1 MKNIAIL
8 LDGTWNTSDSKYPSN
23 VVKTAQLLT
32 PSNRAGMA
40 QVVYYDRGVGSVNV
54 TIGSRINNW
63 LGGAFG
69 AGLMTSI
76 EDAYRFLCFN
86 YAPRDRIF
94 IFGFSRGAFGARS
107 LGGLIRYCG
116 ILRKDEIGR
125 VKEAVTLYKTDNP
138 EDDAVATENGQS
150 RADAPRFLKFRK
162 CYSIA
167 SPTSEYDRAERLRG
181 DGDAALAIDY
191 MGIWDTVGALG
202 IPLGLGI
209 GLASLFNRRYKFHDT
224 SLSDMVRSARHAV
237 AIDERRIT
245 FNATL
250 WDNIDKLNA
259 GVVASGLAAH
269 ARPYQQQWFPG
280 DHGTV
285 GGSGEVN
292 GHWQSSLAWIVDGA
306 VDKELGVD
314 TAMLELYR
322 NSIDP
327 KASVRSMHKWVL
339 SAANFSPYRWRL
351 WPDGARIDAVSEHA
365 KARVRLPA
373 DQLHEKRLYRPKP
386 LRAVIPDILADA
398 SKSDAASYTEGARRE
413 TVA

>member
-8 LDGTWNTSDSKYPSN
+8 LDGTWNTSDSKFPSN

-32 PSNRAGMA
+32 PNNWSGLA
-40 QVVYYDRGVGSVNV
+40 QVVYYDRGVGSVDV
-54 TIGSRINNW
+54 TIGKRINNW

-69 AGLMTSI
+69 AGLMASI

-86 YAPRDRIF
+86 YAPGDRIF

-116 ILRKDEIGR
+116 ILRKEEIGR

-138 EDDAVATENGQS
+138 EDDAAAKAKGRS
-150 RADAPRFLKFRK
+150 RADAPRFLKFRRS
-162 CYSIA
+162 YSIA
-167 SPTSEYDRAERLRG
+167 SPTSEFDRSERLRG
-181 DGDAALAIDY
+181 GGDAELAIDY

-202 IPLGLGI
+202 IPLGLGV
-209 GLASLFNRRYKFHDT
+209 GLASLFNRRYRFHDT

-237 AIDERRIT
+237 AIDERRLT

-250 WDNIDKLNA
+250 WDNIAKLNERA
-259 GVVASGLAAH
+259 EASGKAAH

-292 GHWQSSLAWIVDGA
+292 GHWQSSLAWVVEGA
-306 VDKELGVD
+306 IEKELGVD
-314 TAMLELYR
+314 AAMFELYR
-322 NSIDP
+322 SSIDP
-327 KASVRSMHKWVL
+327 TASVRSMHKWVL

-351 WPDGARIDAVSEHA
+351 WPSGATIDEVSEHA

-373 DQLHEKRLYRPKP
+373 DQVHERRAYRPKT
-386 LRAVIPDILADA
+386 LRTVIPLILGNVPNGAEADQPQV
-398 SKSDAASYTEGARRE
+398 ARRE

>member
-1 MKNIAIL
+1 MKNIAVL
-8 LDGTWNTSDSKYPSN
+8 LDGTWNTSDSKLPSN

-32 PSNRAGMA
+32 PNNRSGMA
-40 QVVYYDRGVGSVNV
+40 QVVYYDRGVGSVDV
-54 TIGSRINNW
+54 TIGKRINNW

-69 AGLMTSI
+69 AGLMASI

-86 YAPRDRIF
+86 YAPGDRIF

-116 ILRKDEIGR
+116 ILRKEEIGR

-138 EDDAVATENGQS
+138 EDDAVAKAEDQS
-150 RADAPRFLKFRK
+150 RADARRFLKFRR
-162 CYSIA
+162 CYSIP
-167 SPTSEYDRAERLRG
+167 SPTSDYDRSERLRG
-181 DGDAALAIDY
+181 GGDAALVIDY

-202 IPLGLGI
+202 IPLGLGS
-209 GLASLFNRRYKFHDT
+209 GLASLFNRRYRFHDT

-237 AIDERRIT
+237 AIDERRLT

-250 WDNIDKLNA
+250 WDNIDKLNERVGSSA
-259 GVVASGLAAH
+259 LAAH

-292 GHWQSSLAWIVDGA
+292 GHWQSSLAWVVEGA
-306 VDKELGVD
+306 IEKELGVD
-314 TAMLELYR
+314 EAMFELYR
-322 NSIDP
+322 RSIDP
-327 KASVRSMHKWVL
+327 KASVQSMHKWVL
-339 SAANFSPYRWRL
+339 SAANLSPYRWRL
-351 WPDGARIDAVSEHA
+351 WPDGARIEAVSEHA
-365 KARVRLPA
+365 KTRVRLPA
-373 DQLHEKRLYRPKP
+373 NLLYEKRLYRPKP
-386 LRAVIPDILADA
+386 LRALIPLILGE
-398 SKSDAASYTEGARRE
+398 AAGPGAEGRPQEGKRE